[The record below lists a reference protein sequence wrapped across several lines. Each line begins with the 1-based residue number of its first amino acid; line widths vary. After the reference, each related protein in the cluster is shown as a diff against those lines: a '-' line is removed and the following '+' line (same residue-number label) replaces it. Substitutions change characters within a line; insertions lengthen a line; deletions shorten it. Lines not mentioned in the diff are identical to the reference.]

1 MVQTNQLV
9 PAHDTWLM
17 LEDYKGIIEESEADK
32 VQKEGKV
39 FREAAKAV
47 ANRWSLCGELTIS
60 CWELWKNIREA
71 Q

>member
-1 MVQTNQLV
+1 
-9 PAHDTWLM
+9 M